1 MLEGFLEKVGAN
13 AAEVHFH
20 QVLEADSLFAGQVA
34 RSLQENPFGLGE
46 DGLFASGKE
55 AMKFYA
61 PNLVHRFIEV
71 GHDVEAVRTL
81 SAFGA

>member
-34 RSLQENPFGLGE
+34 RSLQEDPLGLGE
-46 DGLFASGKE
+46 DGLFARKRKTLMFNGYE
-55 AMKFYA
+55 AQVGQLYAGMDLKKF
-61 PNLVHRFIEV
+61 F
-71 GHDVEAVRTL
+71 
-81 SAFGA
+81 